1 MPPALIT
8 PGAQISTVTPLAAKA
23 GQEATTAIATA
34 TATATEAEAQATVAT
49 LTAAPAGAE
58 AGADLTWLT
67 KQQWCSSSKTATTT
81 AKQQQG
87 QLQKYQMQL

>member
-23 GQEATTAIATA
+23 GEEAATA

-67 KQQWCSSSKTATTT
+67 KQQWCSSKTATTT
-81 AKQQQG
+81 ATQQQG

>member
-8 PGAQISTVTPLAAKA
+8 PGAQMSTVTPLPAEAEA
-23 GQEATTAIATA
+23 GTA
-34 TATATEAEAQATVAT
+34 TATATEAEATVAT

-67 KQQWCSSSKTATTT
+67 KQQWCSSNSSKNSKPTIKGAAEISNAALKIT
-81 AKQQQG
+81 KHD
-87 QLQKYQMQL
+87 